1 MSPEEQRKQLDRLP
15 PAQRA
20 RLRQRLERFNQ
31 LPPDQQR
38 TLSNLY
44 NRLHQLPP
52 ERQESVRKA
61 INKLSQQ
68 STDRQQAIREE
79 LRGMASLPEEERRQ
93 RWASHDFRSRLSRKE
108 QEIVRDMSELL
119 PSRE

>member
-1 MSPEEQRKQLDRLP
+1 MSPEDQRKQLDRLP

-31 LPPDQQR
+31 LPPEQQR

-61 INKLSQQ
+61 INKFSQQ
-68 STDRQQAIREE
+68 SPDRQQVIRDE
-79 LRGMASLPEEERRQ
+79 LRGMATLPEKERRE
-93 RWASHDFRSRLSRKE
+93 RLTSHEFRSRFSHKE

-119 PSRE
+119 PPQE